1 MAIKVNTK
9 AAKTAKKEKEDAPQI
24 EYNVEVTRAK
34 SFDNGI
40 SIDMVCNGVK
50 IYGAWYRTYE
60 DRKNPGDE
68 KAFIGF
74 PSRQGNDG
82 KYYQHC
88 WFPISEDLLQD
99 IEKQI
104 EVKLAE

>member
-1 MAIKVNTK
+1 MAIKKNSSS
-9 AAKTAKKEKEDAPQI
+9 AAKAEKAESIKYD
-24 EYNVEVTRAK
+24 VEVTRAK
-34 SFDNGI
+34 EFDNGI
-40 SIDMVCNGVK
+40 SIDMMCNGVK

-88 WFPISEDLLQD
+88 WFPISDELLKE

-104 EVKLAE
+104 EVKISEK